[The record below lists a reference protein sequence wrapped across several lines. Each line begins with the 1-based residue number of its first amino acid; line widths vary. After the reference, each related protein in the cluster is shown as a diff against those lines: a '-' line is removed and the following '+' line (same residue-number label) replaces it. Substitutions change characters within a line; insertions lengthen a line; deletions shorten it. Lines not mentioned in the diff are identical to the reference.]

1 MEQRES
7 FFKIREDLSPQSR
20 FVLGASCVALF
31 LLLWVACTWGEAE
44 NRVFSPIILP
54 SPMEILQAFVP
65 LHWDMGLMRATLFS
79 LGRVTVGFF
88 LAAAVAIPIG
98 IFMGAYSKVGAFLG
112 PMALFGGYVP
122 VVTLIP
128 LTIAW
133 FSLGELQKIG
143 FLFIGTFVFLL
154 PLVVKTIMEVDDIF
168 LQTGYTLGA
177 NRWQTIRYVLI
188 PCAKS
193 RIFNHLRLF
202 YGVGWGYIILAE
214 MSELDRPG
222 LGALISISQRRSM
235 TDRVFAVLLVIVVI
249 AIGVDSLLKRLGRA
263 LFPYEEEV

>member
-1 MEQRES
+1 MAKREP
-7 FFKIREDLSPQSR
+7 FFKIREELAPQSR
-20 FVLGASCVALF
+20 LVLGALCVGLF
-31 LLLWVACTWGEAE
+31 LLLWVACTWGPAE
-44 NRVFSPIILP
+44 SRVFSPIILP
-54 SPMEILQAFVP
+54 SPMEVLQAFGP
-65 LHWDMGLMRATLFS
+65 LHWDMGLMRATLSS
-79 LGRVTVGFF
+79 LMRVTVGFA
-88 LAAAVAIPIG
+88 LAAAAAIPLG
-98 IFMGAYSKVGAFLG
+98 ILMGTYTKVGAFFG
-112 PMALFGGYVP
+112 PLALFGGYVP

-177 NRWQTIRYVLI
+177 NRWQTMRYVLI

-193 RIFNHLRLF
+193 RIYNHLRLF

-235 TDRVFAVLLVIVVI
+235 TDRVFAVLLVIVLI
-249 AIGVDSLLKRLGRA
+249 AVGVDGLLKRLGHV